1 MPLQILLICIY
12 RCLRVLAAYWVF
24 KSLLRMSIVVGG
36 ACARAK
42 RHTNMI
48 VRAARFA
55 PNKPWQTCIS
65 NRVRTLFTSVRN

>member
-1 MPLQILLICIY
+1 MEMGVEVVLPTGSAEAAMPLQILLICIY

-55 PNKPWQTCIS
+55 PNKP
-65 NRVRTLFTSVRN
+65 